1 MLKCEDPTPHTMNPL
16 EFRLFLGTEFSPLP
30 LGFGVTFNN
39 SKVSRSEV
47 ITLHFSVHFNPHSHV
62 RQHKGTKK

>member
-1 MLKCEDPTPHTMNPL
+1 MLKCDDPTALNPL
-16 EFRLFLGTEFSPLP
+16 GFRLFLGTDFSPLP

-47 ITLHFSVHFNPHSHV
+47 ITPHFSTHFNSHSHV

>member
-1 MLKCEDPTPHTMNPL
+1 MLKCDDLTPPTMNPL
-16 EFRLFLGTEFSPLP
+16 GFRLFLGTEFSPLP

-47 ITLHFSVHFNPHSHV
+47 IILHFNSHSHV